1 MKLSKL
7 INSNLKTVGYINAV
21 LIIVAIVLR
30 IVSLGGLPLHVLF
43 DSVLCIIALIFGL
56 FYSLN
61 GYKKDAAKYYKMFM
75 YLYFA
80 SSVLSFLA
88 PLLKEKNV
96 LFICIN
102 AIIVVLVFI
111 LAFIKDLGVNK
122 STCLSLMVLIL
133 NVIKLFFD
141 VAEKVT
147 IPSGFANFVLACVL
161 CVFVSAKYADKASRG
176 AK

>member
-1 MKLSKL
+1 MKL
-7 INSNLKTVGYINAV
+7 INDNLKKAGYFNTV
-21 LIIVAIVLR
+21 LIMIAIILR

-88 PLLKEKNV
+88 PLLKEEKNV

-111 LAFIKDLGVNK
+111 LV
-122 STCLSLMVLIL
+122 
-133 NVIKLFFD
+133 
-141 VAEKVT
+141 
-147 IPSGFANFVLACVL
+147 
-161 CVFVSAKYADKASRG
+161 
-176 AK
+176 

>member
-1 MKLSKL
+1 MKHRIWAGRHNDIPFHIFSVRFVLHCSLHILLRLLDTDDKL
-7 INSNLKTVGYINAV
+7 KWY
-21 LIIVAIVLR
+21 
-30 IVSLGGLPLHVLF
+30 
-43 DSVLCIIALIFGL
+43 
-56 FYSLN
+56 
-61 GYKKDAAKYYKMFM
+61 
-75 YLYFA
+75 
-80 SSVLSFLA
+80 
-88 PLLKEKNV
+88 
-96 LFICIN
+96 